1 MAVDNLKKL
10 AGALARNTGQEES
23 ECVPRLFS
31 MMALLLQ
38 RGLAAMLAN
47 RVPNF
52 PGAEID
58 GILLFV

>member
-1 MAVDNLKKL
+1 MAVDNFKKL
-10 AGALARNTGQEES
+10 AAALARNTGQEES

-31 MMALLLQ
+31 RMALLLQ

-52 PGAEID
+52 PEAQID
-58 GILLFV
+58 GVQ